1 MKRSKYIEIDSQSEL
16 SKLLNTT
23 KEISHHVFQALDFR
37 NIDISNYKFSD
48 NIFLG
53 CSVSQTLLDSYG
65 LENVFIP
72 ILEGVPYNS
81 FINELYDKNSLL
93 GGYELGNPE
102 SYNNSLDKR
111 VYDHYIS
118 TGKESDSIHETLAR
132 RLHDHAITDAMFE
145 LIGEWDEKR
154 IIAVMGGHSLPRDNA
169 NFETV
174 VRLSKALTEDGYL
187 MISGGGPGAM
197 EATHVG
203 AWLAGKSDD
212 LVSEFISVLSEAPS
226 YKDKL
231 WLDKAFQLISKY
243 PDVQFQSLGIPTWLY
258 GHEPPTP
265 FATKIAKYFANSV
278 REDGLLAIA
287 KGGVIFAPGS
297 AGTIQEIFQDATQ
310 NHYLSFG
317 YASPMVFLNEDYWT
331 TERPIYPLL
340 KKMTEDGKYKNL
352 ILSVGDTHAEIANSI
367 KSFTDN

>member
-1 MKRSKYIEIDSQSEL
+1 MKRVKYQEVDSQSEL
-16 SKLLNTT
+16 SQLINSTN
-23 KEISHHVFQALDFR
+23 EINHCVFQGLDFR
-37 NIDISNYKFSD
+37 NINITNHVFSD

-53 CSVSQTLLDSYG
+53 CHVTLKLLDLHG
-65 LENVFIP
+65 LNNIFIP
-72 ILEGVPYNS
+72 LLKGVPYNS
-81 FINELYDKNSLL
+81 FINKLYDKDSLL
-93 GGYELGNPE
+93 SGYELGNPE
-102 SYNNSLDKR
+102 SYNKSLDKK
-111 VYDHYIS
+111 VYDHYIA
-118 TGKESDSIHETLAR
+118 TGKESDNIYETLAR
-132 RLHDHAITDAMFE
+132 RLHDHSITDAIFE
-145 LIGEWDEKR
+145 LIEQWDEKKVV
-154 IIAVMGGHSLPRDNA
+154 AVMGGHSLPRNNA
-169 NFETV
+169 SYETV
-174 VRLSKALTEDGYL
+174 IRLSKSLTEDGYL

-203 AWLAGKSDD
+203 AWLAGKSDN
-212 LVSEFISVLSEAPS
+212 LVSEFVEILSEAPS

-231 WLDKAFQLISKY
+231 WLDKAFELISRY
-243 PDVQFQSLGIPTWLY
+243 PDVQYDSLGIPTWLY

-340 KKMTEDGKYKNL
+340 KKMAEDGKYKNL
-352 ILSVGDTHAEIANSI
+352 ILSAGNTHTEIIDSI
-367 KSFTDN
+367 KSFNK